1 MDTSQ
6 YLPMFLAECREHL
19 QELNLAVV
27 RIEEQPDDGATVDEI
42 FRIAHSLK
50 GMSATMG
57 FEGMAALTHQ
67 MEDVFELLRQRSGG
81 LARETVDVLLEC
93 LDALAGAIDAIEADG
108 AEQPG
113 AGAARRAPE
122 GPRPRPHAP
131 TSASPATAAR
141 PPRRCPAP
149 WSTRWPRASRCCMR
163 ASRSATRR

>member
-6 YLPMFLAECREHL
+6 YLPMFIAECREHL

-27 RIEEQPDDGATVDEI
+27 RIEELPDDRATVDEI

-57 FEGMAALTHQ
+57 FEGMPALAHR

-93 LDALAGAIDAIEADG
+93 LDALAGAIDAIESDG
-108 AEQPG
+108 AERLEPAPLIERLKGLVRDRTTDQKVARHG
-113 AGAARRAPE
+113 GAAAAPVPQAVVE
-122 GPRPRPHAP
+122 AVG
-131 TSASPATAAR
+131 TG
-141 PPRRCPAP
+141 
-149 WSTRWPRASRCCMR
+149 
-163 ASRSATRR
+163 